1 MSNGRYFE
9 LDKESKSLNSKMV
22 VFNYLRYKNTKT
34 YEKGERIQPEYPI
47 YVVFMKDGV
56 RFYLHTSEHS
66 DNNTISHYSG
76 CILFMPLSLDNDFH
90 CEMTA
95 ILNGALDTNITI
107 NSNISENH
115 DVNGFDKAIFKK
127 KNSISKEYKTSEKGI
142 SKGQLIL
149 DFMFDMEHSSVFKN
163 STMYDKVYSR
173 FHEHHLYN
181 AINTKAEYKFWQKEC
196 RKKEADIF
204 SMEMFSR
211 IERKWIEVITNNKS
225 EYLFHESSWFDD
237 NVDEMNY
244 IYESKYSCLD
254 LYEKIR
260 GENKN
265 NIDKIRNRIK
275 VTSEI
280 SRDWYM
286 SKYRMDGIFKIRYGN
301 LSDIVFWD
309 GYCVPIVLIC
319 LICVFYPL
327 KIIWSISDP
336 TTSILISSIIIV
348 FNLLFAIKIHVDTG
362 SKIDRTLFSWKNNIL
377 NLIMPRMFASICAG
391 WMSIGLSS
399 IIYYVYTDF
408 VRVTLLCIL
417 LITYIFLNY
426 SVKKELPFETIFRIP
441 IISITMISISMI
453 YSIILGYALFKIF
466 ECGSNESFNPLY
478 SVSDGKTLLLFS
490 SLSMFIGVFIN
501 MLFHNKSISSYE

>member
-9 LDKESKSLNSKMV
+9 LDKESKSLDSKMV
-22 VFNYLRYKNTKT
+22 VFNYLRCKNTKT
-34 YEKGERIQPEYPI
+34 YDEGERIQPEYPI
-47 YVVFMKDGV
+47 YAVFMKDGV

-95 ILNGALDTNITI
+95 ILNGALDTNINI

-196 RKKEADIF
+196 RKKETDIF

-225 EYLFHESSWFDD
+225 EYLFHESSWFED
-237 NVDEMNY
+237 VIDEMNV
-244 IYESKYSCLD
+244 IYESDKSCLD
-254 LYEKIR
+254 LCEKIKKSKDT
-260 GENKN
+260 EKIKNKV
-265 NIDKIRNRIK
+265 K

-286 SKYRMDGIFKIRYGN
+286 SKYRPDGVLRIRYGEYF
-301 LSDIVFWD
+301 S
-309 GYCVPIVLIC
+309 CVLWGICIPIVL
-319 LICVFYPL
+319 LALFFVFYPHFM
-327 KIIWSISDP
+327 KTISD
-336 TTSILISSIIIV
+336 TTKGLILVCLLIFPILQYMIPKLCVKRHLFRFKSIPVII
-348 FNLLFAIKIHVDTG
+348 F
-362 SKIDRTLFSWKNNIL
+362 
-377 NLIMPRMFASICAG
+377 PRLWAGICAG
-391 WMSIGLSS
+391 WMTVGLSDIVLDS
-399 IIYYVYTDF
+399 YVKYSFGASLVIFIVVLSF
-408 VRVTLLCIL
+408 VMLSVNNIL
-417 LITYIFLNY
+417 TF
-426 SVKKELPFETIFRIP
+426 SKKRTKI
-441 IISITMISISMI
+441 IIS
-453 YSIILGYALFKIF
+453 LFLTSVSLI
-466 ECGSNESFNPLY
+466 Y
-478 SVSDGKTLLLFS
+478 SVSSGYILFKLYEGKLVDCFNPIHCVCDAKTLLLFS
-490 SLSMFIGVFIN
+490 SLSMFVGVFIN
-501 MLFHNKSISSYE
+501 MLSHNKSISAYE